1 MDTSKT
7 FRKNRIAKIMAG
19 VFPAMILFTP
29 AISHAVTNIDEDTED
44 TYFFSGDKEYVIA
57 DGVTMSSLTTDPA
70 ALVKGK
76 SVESIINNG
85 TIKNENGGAVLI
97 DISGQTSDMMTLE
110 NKGAVNSTGIAI
122 DVINGSNITLVNTG
136 TISGNDYAI
145 SFENDGNNALV
156 LKAGSS
162 LGGDVIT
169 TGSANTTITLN
180 DSGNEDS
187 NFTGANKGDGFKSL
201 TMDGSDWTLTGN
213 VDLTGEGDSLIVKT
227 GNLTLGGD
235 VKNSGATLIN
245 DAASLQIGTGT
256 GDNASL
262 EGNVTNNGTLIFN
275 QAADYIFA
283 GDISGTGNLVKEDAN
298 TLTLTGNNSFSG
310 DATLKGGTTLVA
322 ENATMGPDGGTGIIN
337 IDSGATLASAGTVNS
352 SVAIAAGGVLASWN
366 AVSGNENA
374 STPATGNTINGDVT
388 NQGTLQIA
396 GNNSVG
402 NAFTINGNYTGDEN
416 SRIVMNTEAG
426 ADYSPTDHLVITGNS
441 AGSSS
446 LEVANIGGQGAQTIN
461 GIELISVGGASDASF
476 TLGKPV
482 VAGMWEYDLYK
493 HNDGNWY
500 LESKASDTP
509 DPTPD
514 PDDNGGD
521 NGGNDDGGDN
531 GGNDNGGGD
540 TPPAP
545 EVYRPEAGVYM
556 ANYLAAQQMFIH
568 KRDDRDQ
575 LMLRDA
581 DDLNT
586 WMYVKGEYNDGNFAD
601 SNLKYKIRSAVVQL
615 GSDFLSKDLST
626 GTLHSGFMLGAGYS
640 DTTADARHNS
650 RSADGRVNGYNVG
663 VYATWQEDQKLRLG
677 SYIDSWA
684 SYSWYNSQVNGDD
697 MPGEKYDS
705 QGYAA
710 SLEVGHAWL
719 VPSEKARTMKFE
731 PQGQVVYSNLDQDDH
746 VEYNGTRI
754 NTPDNDAVLGRIGV
768 KASYVDQKSV
778 EAWQPYGAVNW
789 LIGNGMSD
797 LNFNDETL
805 DSNVPP
811 NRFQLETGVS
821 GKVNDATTVSF
832 RVSSEWGDNSY
843 NAYSGHMLVNYRW

>member
-29 AISHAVTNIDEDTED
+29 ALSHAVTNIDEDTED

-57 DGVTMSSLTTDPA
+57 DGVTMSSLTSDPA

-76 SVESIINNG
+76 SVTSIINNG
-85 TIKNENGGAVLI
+85 TIKNDNGGAVVI
-97 DISGQTSDMMTLE
+97 DISDQTSDMMTLE
-110 NKGAVNSTGIAI
+110 NKGAINSTGTAI
-122 DVINGSNITLVNTG
+122 DVINGKNVTIINTG
-136 TISGNDYAI
+136 TISGGDTAI
-145 SFENDGNNALV
+145 SFESGGNNALV

-162 LGGDVIT
+162 LGGDVTT
-169 TGSANTTITLN
+169 TGSANNTITLN

-187 NFTGANKGDGFKSL
+187 NFIGANAGDGFKSL

-213 VDLTGEGDSLIVKT
+213 VDLTGTGDSLIVKT

-235 VKNSGATLIN
+235 VKNSGASLIN
-245 DAASLQIGTGT
+245 AAASLQIGTGS

-275 QAADYIFA
+275 QAADYTFA
-283 GDISGTGNLVKEDAN
+283 GDISGTGNLVKENAS

-310 DATLKGGTTLVA
+310 DTTLKAGTTLVA
-322 ENATMGPDGGTGIIN
+322 ENAVMGPTGGTGLISVE
-337 IDSGATLASAGTVNS
+337 SGATFASAGTVNN

-396 GNNSVG
+396 GGNNVG
-402 NAFTINGNYTGDEN
+402 NAFTINGNYTGDDN
-416 SRIVMNTEAG
+416 SRIVMNTAAG
-426 ADYSPTDHLVITGNS
+426 EDNSPTDHLAITGDS
-441 AGSSS
+441 AGSSA

-482 VAGMWEYDLYK
+482 VAGMWEYDLYQ
-493 HNDGNWY
+493 HDDGNWY

-521 NGGNDDGGDN
+521 NGGNDNGDN
-531 GGNDNGGGD
+531 GGD

-615 GSDFLSKDLST
+615 GSDFLSKNLST

-640 DTTADARHNS
+640 DTTADARHNV
-650 RSADGRVNGYNVG
+650 RSADGRVNGYNLG

-710 SLEVGHAWL
+710 SLELGHAWL

-731 PQGQVVYSNLDQDDH
+731 PQGQVIYSNLDQDSH
-746 VEYNGTRI
+746 VEYNGTRVS
-754 NTPDNDAVLGRIGV
+754 TPDDDAVLGRIGL
-768 KASYVDQKSV
+768 KASYVDQKAV

-805 DSNVPP
+805 DSNVPS

-821 GKVNDATTVSF
+821 GKVNEATTVSF